1 MPSFMNTLLATHV
14 GTKLP
19 LATHNAVRGWRK
31 TSGCAKRNAAQ
42 GRGRRPVTIWHG
54 GRSKCCSDPL
64 SLVSLHHKGD
74 EKKKNHRAT
83 SPGEPS
89 KVH

>member
-19 LATHNAVRGWRK
+19 SATHNTVRGSRK

-54 GRSKCCSDPL
+54 GRSKCHSDPL

-74 EKKKNHRAT
+74 EKKKKHVAT